1 MFSVFGRILIPIK
14 TMERNKIQRNKNI
27 YFGIILIIS
36 VVLIRVFNK
45 QELVSPNASFSS
57 ETSLQ
62 QLVSKA
68 MSESKGRYGIVIKN
82 FKTGENFVFN
92 EHQEFEPGSLY
103 KLWVMAIVNQKV
115 KEGALKEEDV
125 LSEDIEALNDL
136 FNIAPGDAEQT
147 EGSIQLTVA
156 QALNQMIT
164 ISHNYAALLLT
175 AKVGNSTI
183 TKFLHDNGFNES
195 EIGEP
200 PKTTPADIAL
210 FFDKVYKGELV
221 DKEHSSKIMDLLKKQ
236 QLNDG
241 LPKYLPQ
248 QKEIAHKTGDIGW
261 FKHDGGIVYT
271 TKGDYIIVVLS
282 ESDSPA
288 GAQERIS
295 QLSKAVYE
303 YFNK

>member
-1 MFSVFGRILIPIK
+1 MLKSN
-14 TMERNKIQRNKNI
+14 NKIVSLV
-27 YFGIILIIS
+27 IIV
-36 VVLIRVFNK
+36 VVLIVLFRTFHK
-45 QELVSPNASFSS
+45 QSLISPNASFSS

-62 QLVSKA
+62 KVVEGA
-68 MSESKGRYGIVIKN
+68 MSGSKGRYGIVIKN

-92 EHQEFEPGSLY
+92 EHQEFEQGSLY

-125 LSEDIEALNDL
+125 LSEDIATLNDL
-136 FNIAPGDAEQT
+136 FNIAPEDAEQT

-175 AKVGNSTI
+175 AKVSSSTI
-183 TKFLHDNGFNES
+183 TKFLNDNGFNES
-195 EIGEP
+195 EIREP

-210 FFDKVYKGELV
+210 FFDKLYRGELV
-221 DKEHSSKIMDLLKKQ
+221 DKETSSKMIELLKKQ

-261 FKHDGGIVYT
+261 FKHDGGIIFSE
-271 TKGDYIIVVLS
+271 KGDYIIVVLS
-282 ESDSPA
+282 EGDFPP
-288 GAQERIS
+288 GAQERIAL
-295 QLSKAVYE
+295 LSKAIWD
-303 YFNK
+303 YFNKP